1 MFLENEQNVKLC
13 FYLKAAA
20 ISIDFIDE
28 YNTDKFNPAVQD
40 FLSKLPGITTRNVF
54 AILNKVNSLAE
65 LLTLS
70 VEDIEEILGSKQN
83 AADLYESLHGKLKP
97 IEEGA
102 EVKRPVFGSKA
113 KTGKSGSR
121 FKSMKK

>member
-1 MFLENEQNVKLC
+1 MGRDTMIAPKSESLFP
-13 FYLKAAA
+13 
-20 ISIDFIDE
+20 ISDATNIISADI
-28 YNTDKFNPAVQD
+28 N
-40 FLSKLPGITTRNVF
+40 IF

-97 IEEGA
+97 VEEGA